1 MGSSKLNF
9 FSLEEVGVEAL
20 LVPPAPFFIVPLRKI
35 RMVPPTWIEI
45 VRIWIE
51 VLLGLGEFS

>member
-1 MGSSKLNF
+1 M
-9 FSLEEVGVEAL
+9 EAL